1 LLAAKETSDI
11 PSGQSSRIKMIV
23 NTEGFSGGPIE
34 KFIYVHTNDPRN
46 PEITLSIKAVVE
58 PEFVLSDSFICF
70 KSAPRGTQIVK
81 EIVIEIPG
89 KPLKIL
95 SVRSD
100 DPNVTARLDP
110 APGSDASKFK
120 LIAVQKATAKPGYHY
135 GNIIIKTNSRYLPE
149 IRIPEN
155 GEVGSPSDAR

>member
-1 LLAAKETSDI
+1 MT
-11 PSGQSSRIKMIV
+11 V
-23 NTEGFSGGPIE
+23 NTEDFSGGPIE

-58 PEFVLSDSFICF
+58 PEFVLSDSFVF
-70 KSAPRGTQIVK
+70 FRSAPKGTQIVK
-81 EIVIEIPG
+81 EIDIEIPSD
-89 KPLKIL
+89 KSLKIL

-110 APGSDASKFK
+110 APGSVASKYK
-120 LIAVQKATAKPGYHY
+120 LIAVQKANAKAGYHY

-155 GEVGSPSDAR
+155 GEVSSPAGAR

>member
-1 LLAAKETSDI
+1 LLAAKEPPADI
-11 PSGQSSRIKMIV
+11 PSGQGSRVEMKV

-58 PEFVLSDSFICF
+58 PEFVLTDSIIFF
-70 KSAPRGTQIVK
+70 RSAPRGTQIVK
-81 EIVIEIPG
+81 EIDIEIPSD
-89 KPLKIL
+89 KLLKIL

-120 LIAVQKATAKPGYHY
+120 LIAVRKANAKPGYHY
-135 GNIIIKTNSRYLPE
+135 GNIIIKTNSRYRPE

-155 GEVGSPSDAR
+155 GEVK

>member
-1 LLAAKETSDI
+1 LLAAKEPPADI
-11 PSGQSSRIKMIV
+11 PSGQGSRIEMTV

-58 PEFVLSDSFICF
+58 PEFVLSDSFIF
-70 KSAPRGTQIVK
+70 FRSESRGTQIVK
-81 EIVIEIPG
+81 EIDIEIPSD
-89 KPLKIL
+89 KSLKIL

-110 APGSDASKFK
+110 APGSAASKFK
-120 LIAVQKATAKPGYHY
+120 LIAVQKANAKPGYHY
-135 GNIIIKTNSRYLPE
+135 GNIIIKTNSRYRPE

-155 GEVGSPSDAR
+155 GEVK

>member
-1 LLAAKETSDI
+1 MRVD
-11 PSGQSSRIKMIV
+11 
-23 NTEGFSGGPIE
+23 TEGFSGGPIE

-46 PEITLSIKAVVE
+46 PEIVLSIKAVVA
-58 PEFVLSDSFICF
+58 PEFVLSDSFIFF
-70 KSAPRGTQIVK
+70 KSAPSGTQIAK
-81 EIVIEIPG
+81 EIDIEIPG
-89 KPLKIL
+89 KSLKIL

-110 APGSDASKFK
+110 APGSAASKFK
-120 LIAVQKATAKPGYHY
+120 LIAVQKANAKPGYHY

-155 GEVGSPSDAR
+155 GEVLPPAGAR